1 MRVWLKSLQINKGY
15 ATHKT
20 IRAIVSR
27 PSSGAE
33 AQIPEFKGDSRALL
47 PGAELALSESLC
59 DVTVK
64 FMTQLG
70 NTQGA

>member
-1 MRVWLKSLQINKGY
+1 M
-15 ATHKT
+15 
-20 IRAIVSR
+20 SR
-27 PSSGAE
+27 PPSGAE

-64 FMTQLG
+64 FMTKLG
-70 NTQGA
+70 NAQGA